1 MLHLTECTQ
10 RIRTDGLCCH
20 GRILRILSKWINR
33 TNDLS
38 DSICSTPDPYLR
50 PCVVAYQMDG
60 IVPFHLEIP
69 TLSSNLGRGD
79 YIYQSHMAESIK
91 YTMAKAPRWPRQT
104 LWGTRSASWEK
115 EAQKSQNSQQ
125 FPRRRK
131 NRERIEC
138 GHYGGPFY
146 WNLWHLEAPKPL
158 LRFCHQWWVL
168 TISKWET
175 FAWKSKL
182 LTYMRFYKL
191 CRSVVWSILLNC
203 HFYLTIVSNELSFL
217 PNYSL

>member
-1 MLHLTECTQ
+1 MSLIVCKELTNIYIQTEQIYSLFLTNIFCYLNKINKHVKSNMYLKCEMLHLTECTQ

-38 DSICSTPDPYLR
+38 DSICSTPESYLR

-91 YTMAKAPRWPRQT
+91 YTMAKAPRWPRQA
-104 LWGTRSASWEK
+104 LWGTRSPSWEK
-115 EAQKSQNSQQ
+115 EPRKARIPNN
-125 FPRRRK
+125 FPEEEK
-131 NRERIEC
+131 T
-138 GHYGGPFY
+138 GKG
-146 WNLWHLEAPKPL
+146 
-158 LRFCHQWWVL
+158 
-168 TISKWET
+168 
-175 FAWKSKL
+175 
-182 LTYMRFYKL
+182 
-191 CRSVVWSILLNC
+191 
-203 HFYLTIVSNELSFL
+203 
-217 PNYSL
+217 

>member
-10 RIRTDGLCCH
+10 RIRTDGLCSH
-20 GRILRILSKWINR
+20 GRILHILSKWINR

-38 DSICSTPDPYLR
+38 DSICSTPEPYLR
-50 PCVVAYQMDG
+50 PCVVAFQMDG

-115 EAQKSQNSQQ
+115 KPRKARIPNN
-125 FPRRRK
+125 FPEEEKTGKGYNVDTMTDHSTGICDTLR
-131 NRERIEC
+131 
-138 GHYGGPFY
+138 PP
-146 WNLWHLEAPKPL
+146 NL
-158 LRFCHQWWVL
+158 CCD
-168 TISKWET
+168 
-175 FAWKSKL
+175 FATSDGFWP
-182 LTYMRFYKL
+182 
-191 CRSVVWSILLNC
+191 
-203 HFYLTIVSNELSFL
+203 L
-217 PNYSL
+217 PNGKHLLENPDFLHK